1 MADSEGQQPTSP
13 PPLPKR
19 CPDSLATASEAEPY
33 NLTPGRAPHQASVDD
48 SYLAPTTFPDSS
60 LTSPPPLPKRQ
71 QPPVIVTPPRG
82 PAAGGSGGATS
93 TQGAYPDR
101 TVSTNLP
108 LSTSGQSTPTM
119 LTTHSNQSAS
129 ALSQKEVSFQFDRH
143 VQEIRRRR
151 TVLKKAPPPD
161 REDFTRVEAESGKR
175 VLDVSLYVQAHL
187 MYFVES
193 LARDEKV
200 KKMEPLQWSRI
211 KTLLSRLYDTSSPA
225 QSLGLY
231 VERVMYWRNPP
242 ETFAW
247 FTLYITLWAYQLWL
261 PGFIFLFVLKIL
273 NNRFGFLGNF
283 KKALNVPDP
292 MTVGSNGKEPMRK
305 SSKMHSQ
312 LRELIHSKDLTDWIS
327 QMTKIWGP
335 YCQALLEEN
344 ICYLERLK
352 NLFRWERPQQTWR
365 VLGLLAYY
373 ILVTT
378 FFPFVIVP
386 AIGFFIGLEFFVLL
400 PCQKYYP
407 RFSHVFSPVE
417 WILWG
422 VPTNA
427 DLAVEMLTRQ
437 EDERRRSMEEAEP
450 SIGNVAEPFTHGE
463 EEINDS
469 ASYMS
474 GLSPAS
480 KIKYEYQKRARK
492 RSDSSGS
499 GSILEMQNMDSS
511 HDKNEFHCLL
521 RGKPGKLVITED
533 ALQFRSV
540 KLLGHEVE
548 NQIYWEDI
556 DSIKKSKSINLGIW
570 SMPGI
575 DVTDINGRVTT
586 FHNVV
591 KRDDAF
597 RKLVVTSGK
606 KWSNVS

>member
-1 MADSEGQQPTSP
+1 MAANVGTQPTTP

-19 CPDSLATASEAEPY
+19 RPDSVATASEAEPY

-48 SYLAPTTFPDSS
+48 TYLAPTTLPDSS
-60 LTSPPPLPKRQ
+60 STTPPPLPKRV
-71 QPPVIVTPPRG
+71 QPPVVVTPVG
-82 PAAGGSGGATS
+82 KSGAAS

-101 TVSTNLP
+101 PPSPRPPST
-108 LSTSGQSTPTM
+108 GIQATPTM
-119 LTTHSNQSAS
+119 LTTHTNQSTS
-129 ALSQKEVSFQFDRH
+129 VLSQQEVSFQFDRH

-151 TVLKKAPPPD
+151 TTLKKAPPPD
-161 REDFTRVEAESGKR
+161 RDDFTRVEAESGKR
-175 VLDVSLYVQAHL
+175 VLDVGLYIQAHL

-193 LARDEKV
+193 LARDDNAKQKV
-200 KKMEPLQWSRI
+200 EPLQWSRI
-211 KTLLSRLYDTSSPA
+211 KALLSRLYDTSSPA

-231 VERVMYWRNPP
+231 VERIMYWRNPP

-247 FTLYITLWAYQLWL
+247 FTIYFTLWAYQLWL
-261 PGFIFLFVLKIL
+261 PGFIFMFALKIL

-292 MTVGSNGKEPMRK
+292 LTTGSNGKEPMRR
-305 SSKMHSQ
+305 STKMHSQ

-327 QMTKIWGP
+327 QTTKIWGP
-335 YCQALLEEN
+335 FCQALLEEN

-373 ILVTT
+373 IFMSA

-400 PCQKYYP
+400 PMQKYYP

-422 VPTNA
+422 VPTSA
-427 DLAVEMLTRQ
+427 ELAMEMLTRQ
-437 EDERRRSMEEAEP
+437 EEERRRSLEEAEP
-450 SIGNVAEPFTHGE
+450 SIRSVSESFTHGE
-463 EEINDS
+463 EEIHDF
-469 ASYMS
+469 ASTMS

-480 KIKYEYQKRARK
+480 KIKYEYQKRTRT

-499 GSILEMQNMDSS
+499 GSLMEMDSMS
-511 HDKNEFHCLL
+511 TSQDKNEFHCLL
-521 RGKPGKLVITED
+521 RGKPGKLVITEE

-540 KLLGHEVE
+540 KLLGHEIE
-548 NQIYWEDI
+548 SQIYWENI
-556 DSIKKSKSINLGIW
+556 DTIKKSKSMNLGLW

-575 DVTDINGRVTT
+575 DVTDVNGRVTT

-606 KWSNVS
+606 KWSNVA

>member
-1 MADSEGQQPTSP
+1 MAESDGMHLTTP

-19 CPDSLATASEAEPY
+19 PLDSVATASEAEPY
-33 NLTPGRAPHQASVDD
+33 NLTPGRAPHQASIDD
-48 SYLAPTTFPDSS
+48 TYLAATPLLDSS
-60 LTSPPPLPKRQ
+60 STTPPPLPKRN
-71 QPPVIVTPPRG
+71 QPPIVVTPAVTPVTSNGAAPAQGAFPDRPLTPR
-82 PAAGGSGGATS
+82 PTS
-93 TQGAYPDR
+93 TSAQATP
-101 TVSTNLP
+101 T
-108 LSTSGQSTPTM
+108 LSTA
-119 LTTHSNQSAS
+119 HSNQSTS
-129 ALSQKEVSFQFDRH
+129 ALSQQEVSFQFDRH

-151 TVLKKAPPPD
+151 TVAKRAPPPD
-161 REDFTRVEAESGKR
+161 RDDFTRVEAESGKR
-175 VLDVSLYVQAHL
+175 VLDVGLYVQAHL

-193 LARDEKV
+193 LARDDKV
-200 KKMEPLQWSRI
+200 KTKLEPLQWSRI
-211 KTLLSRLYDTSSPA
+211 KALLSRLYDTSNPA

-231 VERVMYWRNPP
+231 VERIMYWRNPP

-247 FTLYITLWAYQLWL
+247 FTIYFTLWAYQLWL
-261 PGFIFLFVLKIL
+261 PGFIFLFALKIL

-283 KKALNVPDP
+283 KEVLNVPDP
-292 MTVGSNGKEPMRK
+292 LGVGSNGKEPMRR
-305 SSKMHSQ
+305 STKMHSQ

-327 QMTKIWGP
+327 QTTKIWGP

-344 ICYLERLK
+344 ICYMERLK

-365 VLGLLAYY
+365 VLGLLTYY
-373 ILVTT
+373 ILMTT

-400 PCQKYYP
+400 PMQKYYP

-427 DLAVEMLTRQ
+427 ELAVEMLTRQ
-437 EDERRRSMEEAEP
+437 EDERRRSLEEAEP
-450 SIGNVAEPFTHGE
+450 SIGGAAEPFTHGE
-463 EEINDS
+463 EEVHDS

-499 GSILEMQNMDSS
+499 GSIMEMDNLSL

-521 RGKPGKLVITED
+521 RGKPGKLVITEE
-533 ALQFRSV
+533 ALQFRSA

-548 NQIYWEDI
+548 TLINWENI
-556 DSIKKSKSINLGIW
+556 DTIKKSKSMNLGIW

-575 DVTDINGRVTT
+575 DVTDISGRVTT

-606 KWSNVS
+606 KWSHVS